1 MADSLLGQLS
11 ELATPQVL
19 DQISKMTGVDT
30 SMLSKGLGAAGA
42 TSLGS
47 MASSA
52 GSAEDRKSVV

>member
-30 SMLSKGLGAAGA
+30 Q
-42 TSLGS
+42 
-47 MASSA
+47 
-52 GSAEDRKSVV
+52 SAESGHGRGGRRHPGQHGQYGR